1 MTAKPKNNNRIYII
15 TATVLVCI
23 LIFALL
29 FLAGNGDYFRFSNSN
44 SSDTEDFVRIIDV
57 GQGDCTLIKSNGY
70 CALIDTGPVENEN
83 DLISALTEAEVQ
95 KIDVLIL
102 SHLHNDHTG
111 GIAKLFETYTVDNL
125 ILPELSTFSEGI
137 YMAELAINE
146 VTAAKGGV
154 YNAAAGMNFELGD
167 FELTVLASYKAMTDE
182 NDRSVVVMAK
192 IEDKKFLFTGDM
204 EKKSEQKLLEQ
215 NINIDCDVLK
225 VAHHGSNTS
234 STKEFLAAASP
245 SYCAISVG
253 LDNQYGHPHKN
264 ILNSLKTINS
274 EIFRTDQCGDITFR
288 IKDKKIEVN
297 TEIPK

>member
-1 MTAKPKNNNRIYII
+1 MTAKPKNNNRICII

-23 LIFALL
+23 IIFALL
-29 FLAGNGDYFRFSNSN
+29 FLAGNGDYFRFSNNN
-44 SSDTEDFVRIIDV
+44 SPDTEDYVKIIDI
-57 GQGDCTLIKSNGY
+57 GQGDSALIKSNGY

-83 DLISALTEAEVQ
+83 DLIAALNEAEVE

-102 SHLHNDHTG
+102 SHLHSDHTG

-154 YNAAAGMNFELGD
+154 YNAAAGMNFELGE
-167 FELTVLASYKAMTDE
+167 FEITVLSSYKAMIDE

-192 IEDKKFLFTGDM
+192 MDDKKFLFTGDM

-225 VAHHGSNTS
+225 VAHHGSSTS
-234 STKEFLAAASP
+234 CTKEFLSAATPDYSV
-245 SYCAISVG
+245 ISVG
-253 LDNQYGHPHKN
+253 FDNQYGHPH
-264 ILNSLKTINS
+264 IKTINS
-274 EIFRTDQCGDITFR
+274 LKEIKSEILRTDKCGDITFR